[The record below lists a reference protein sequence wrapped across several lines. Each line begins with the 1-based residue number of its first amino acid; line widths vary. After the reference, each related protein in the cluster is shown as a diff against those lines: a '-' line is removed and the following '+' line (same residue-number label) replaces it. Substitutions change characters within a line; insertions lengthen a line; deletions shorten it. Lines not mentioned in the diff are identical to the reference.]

1 MLAIKD
7 YDIKLAFATMLN
19 KLIYCHKLILKPY
32 LFSMREN
39 TNDKT
44 LLRIQHLEA
53 LLEQNTEQRETLYKL
68 MGQGYI
74 DQVLYIQENNE
85 LLSQADNFR
94 SKIEALNYSMTDDS
108 SRVYETERLIHFCEC
123 GEMLQEYNE
132 ELFELFVDHIEVY
145 DRYTIGFVLRC
156 GLNFK
161 EKI

>member
-1 MLAIKD
+1 
-7 YDIKLAFATMLN
+7 MLN

-32 LFSMREN
+32 LFSMRKN

-44 LLRIQHLEA
+44 LLRIQHLETM
-53 LLEQNTEQRETLYKL
+53 LEQNTEQRETLYKL

-85 LLSQADNFR
+85 LLSQADNFK
-94 SKIEALNYSMTDDS
+94 SEIEALNYSMTDDS
-108 SRVYETERLIHFCEC
+108 ARVYETERLIHFCEC

-132 ELFELFVDHIEVY
+132 ELFELFVDHIEVF
-145 DRYTIGFVLRC
+145 DHNLIGFVLRC
-156 GLNFK
+156 GLTFK